1 MNLPLSPDSL
11 LALLGLCNA
20 DDEMETLKAKNAPTD
35 WDFQEDEN
43 EELHV
48 DTGDGQF
55 GDIETPYVDRTQQLN
70 EYKDDYKQDKND
82 EF

>member
-1 MNLPLSPDSL
+1 MNLPLSP
-11 LALLGLCNA
+11 LLGLCDA
-20 DDEMETLKAKNAPTD
+20 DDEMEALKAKNAPTD

-48 DTGDGQF
+48 DTGNGQF